1 MSDLSFWAMIY
12 AGCAFTLTVWAYI
25 GLMALNRMKAP
36 EREPAIDYDQL
47 QRALD
52 EEFAPIRKRERA

>member
-1 MSDLSFWAMIY
+1 MSDLSFWALIY

-36 EREPAIDYDQL
+36 EREPAIDYEAIQ
-47 QRALD
+47 AELD
-52 EEFAPIRKRERA
+52 ELFKPSN

>member
-12 AGCAFTLTVWAYI
+12 AGCAITLAVWGFI

-47 QRALD
+47 QAELD
-52 EEFAPIRKRERA
+52 ELFKPSN